1 MENNQKEEDQLKNEV
16 LDEILYKYA
25 DEMLSQF
32 DEDKN
37 DILDKNEIRRAILAK
52 FLTVKSGGDGNHIDE
67 NALD

>member
-1 MENNQKEEDQLKNEV
+1 
-16 LDEILYKYA
+16 
-25 DEMLSQF
+25 MLSQF